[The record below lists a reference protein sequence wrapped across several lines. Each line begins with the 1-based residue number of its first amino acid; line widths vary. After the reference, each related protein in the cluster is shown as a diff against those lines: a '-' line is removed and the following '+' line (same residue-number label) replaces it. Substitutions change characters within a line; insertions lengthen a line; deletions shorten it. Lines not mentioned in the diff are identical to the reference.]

1 MKEQHNNKTWY
12 IIGGVV
18 IALLIILLISINSNS
33 NKGPVCNSP
42 YILNGNSCCLD
53 SNYNSICDNDEPPQQ
68 NTPVNNY
75 REYQVNAY
83 ITHDFIQSLSALPS
97 YPAREYTNYPV
108 WDAGDARY
116 YTAGNLVLYTDY
128 DAEPITCIVKEYYAS
143 TFNEQ
148 FTINIVVGYYVTGIG
163 YEKSNLPSQVRY
175 DYDCTGQQSG
185 KKYSSSYRVDP
196 VANN

>member
-18 IALLIILLISINSNS
+18 IVLLIILLISMNSN
-33 NKGPVCNSP
+33 NNRGPVCNSP
-42 YILNGNSCCLD
+42 YILNGASCCLD
-53 SNYNSICDNDEPPQQ
+53 SNYNSICDNDEPQQ
-68 NTPVNNY
+68 NTPTNNY

-83 ITHDFIQSLSALPS
+83 ITHDFIQGLSNLPS

-108 WDAGDARY
+108 WDGGDARY

-128 DAEPITCIVKEYYAS
+128 DAEAVTCAVKEYYGS
-143 TFNEQ
+143 VLNDQ
-148 FTINIVVGYYVTGIG
+148 FTVNIVVGYYVTGIG
-163 YEKSNLPSQVRY
+163 YEKSNLPTQVRY
-175 DYDCTGQQSG
+175 DYDCTAQQSG
-185 KKYSSSYRVDP
+185 KKYSNSYRVYP